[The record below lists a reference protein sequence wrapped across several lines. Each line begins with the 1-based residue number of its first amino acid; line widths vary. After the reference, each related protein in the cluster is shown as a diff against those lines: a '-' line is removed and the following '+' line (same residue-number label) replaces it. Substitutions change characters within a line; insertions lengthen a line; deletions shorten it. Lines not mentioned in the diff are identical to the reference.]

1 MKPSI
6 IIIGANDF
14 QNRLILEAK
23 AMGYTTHVFAWQCG
37 DIGERTADYFYPVSI
52 VEKEHILDIARAIR
66 PAGVCSIA
74 SDLAAITVNYVAEG
88 LGLTGNG
95 MESAMTAT
103 NKHLMRLAFEKAG
116 LPSCKSILV
125 EEGADLSALP
135 LRYPVIVKPTDRSGS
150 RGICKVTEPEKLR
163 EAIAF
168 AREPSFEKKVLAEE
182 FAEGREYSVEYLSWE
197 GEHHFL
203 AVTEKFT
210 TGAPLFVETGHLQPP
225 RHMDGATLAAIQ
237 ALVPRVLDSLGVRY
251 GASHTELKVDEQ
263 GTIRLIECG
272 ARMGGDCIGSD
283 LVPLSTG
290 VDFVRAVIDTACGKA
305 PNLIPRGDRRVCAV
319 RFLFNADDLAALE
332 RIRRE
337 DAAHLYRVSDILPLD
352 GREIRDSSTRYGYYI
367 LTADTQAEMQALLR
381 KSGLDDDLLE

>member
-14 QNRLILEAK
+14 QNRLILRAK

-37 DIGERTADYFYPVSI
+37 DVGERTADYFYPVSI
-52 VEKEHILDIARAIR
+52 VEKERILEIARAIR
-66 PAGVCSIA
+66 PVGVCSIA

-88 LGLTGNG
+88 LGLVGNG
-95 MESAMTAT
+95 MESAMVAT
-103 NKHLMRLAFEKAG
+103 NKHLMRLAFERAG
-116 LPSCKSILV
+116 LPSCKSILL
-125 EEGADLSALP
+125 EEDTDLAALP
-135 LRYPVIVKPTDRSGS
+135 LRYPLIVKPTDRSGS
-150 RGICKVTEPEKLR
+150 RGIRKVESPVQLR

-168 AREPSFEKKVLAEE
+168 AREPSFEKRVLAEE
-182 FAEGREYSVEYLSWE
+182 FAEGREYSVEYLSWQ

-225 RHMDGATLAAIQ
+225 AHMDSRTLERIKT
-237 ALVPRVLDSLGVRY
+237 LVPRVLDSLGVRC
-251 GASHTELKVDEQ
+251 GASHTELKVDDA
-263 GTIRLIECG
+263 GDIRLIECG

-290 VDFVRAVIDTACGKA
+290 VDYVRAVIDVACGA
-305 PNLIPRGDRRVCAV
+305 EPDLTPAGDGCVSAV
-319 RFLFNADDLAALE
+319 RFLFSKADLDALE

-337 DAAHLYRVSDILPLD
+337 NPEALYRVSEILPID
-352 GREIRDSSTRYGYYI
+352 GHEIRDSSTRYGYYI
-367 LTADTQAEMQALLR
+367 LTTDTPGEMHVLLQ
-381 KSGLDDDLLE
+381 KAGL

>member
-1 MKPSI
+1 MRKAI

-14 QNRLILEAK
+14 QNQLILEAK

-52 VEKEHILDIARAIR
+52 VEKERILEIARAIR

-95 MESAMTAT
+95 MVSAMAAT
-103 NKHLMRLAFEKAG
+103 NKHLMRRAFEKAG

-125 EEGADLSALP
+125 EEGMDLDALP
-135 LRYPVIVKPTDRSGS
+135 LRYPLIVKPTDRSGS
-150 RGICKVTEPEKLR
+150 RGIYKVTDPKELPGAL
-163 EAIAF
+163 AL

-182 FAEGREYSVEYLSWE
+182 FAEGREYSVEYLSWR
-197 GEHHFL
+197 GEHRFL

-225 RHMDGATLAAIQ
+225 RHMDDATLAKIK
-237 ALVPRVLDSLGVRY
+237 ALVPKVLDSLGVQY
-251 GASHTELKVDEQ
+251 GASHTELKVDER
-263 GTIRLIECG
+263 GDIRLIECG

-283 LVPLSTG
+283 LVKLSTG
-290 VDFVRAVIDTACGKA
+290 VDFVRAVIETACGAEPTTQSTDKTHVA
-305 PNLIPRGDRRVCAV
+305 AI
-319 RFLFNADDLAALE
+319 RFLFSEADLRALE

-337 DAAHLYRVSDILPLD
+337 NPEALYRVSEILPID

-367 LTADTQAEMQALLR
+367 LTADTQDEMQALLQ
-381 KSGLDDDLLE
+381 KSGLDCLP

>member
-1 MKPSI
+1 MRKAI

-14 QNRLILEAK
+14 QNQLILEAK

-52 VEKEHILDIARAIR
+52 VEKERILEIARAIR

-95 MESAMTAT
+95 MVSAMTAT
-103 NKHLMRLAFEKAG
+103 NKHLMRRAFEKAG

-125 EEGADLSALP
+125 EEGMDLGALP
-135 LRYPVIVKPTDRSGS
+135 LKYPLIVKPTDRSGS
-150 RGICKVTEPEKLR
+150 RGIYKVTDPKELPG
-163 EAIAF
+163 AIAL

-182 FAEGREYSVEYLSWE
+182 FAEGREYSVEYLSWR
-197 GEHHFL
+197 GEHRFL

-225 RHMDGATLAAIQ
+225 RHMDDATLAKIK
-237 ALVPRVLDSLGVRY
+237 ALVPKVLDSLGVQY
-251 GASHTELKVDEQ
+251 GASHTELKVDER
-263 GTIRLIECG
+263 GDIRLIECG

-283 LVPLSTG
+283 LVKLSTG
-290 VDFVRAVIDTACGKA
+290 VDFVRAVIETACGAEPTTQSTDKTHVA
-305 PNLIPRGDRRVCAV
+305 AI
-319 RFLFNADDLAALE
+319 RFLFSEADLRALE

-337 DAAHLYRVSDILPLD
+337 NPEALYRVSEILPID

-367 LTADTQAEMQALLR
+367 LTADTQDEMQALLQ
-381 KSGLDDDLLE
+381 KSGLDCLP